1 MGKII
6 PKDNRHI
13 DYDEWD
19 YFEDL
24 ESGIGIVVNHFRD
37 GAEPVI
43 NVYVV
48 PKDKVAN
55 NDWHSDMEMLGDNL
69 DRIHAERLTATLG
82 VLAKNKNQSKRETTN
97 ESHEKITG
105 LAPTCRMRGNV

>member
-1 MGKII
+1 MGKIMT
-6 PKDNRHI
+6 KDNRHI

-69 DRIHAERLTATLG
+69 DRIHAEREI
-82 VLAKNKNQSKRETTN
+82 QERELIECLVQPRPL
-97 ESHEKITG
+97 ESPDG
-105 LAPTCRMRGNV
+105 NARGTSEE